1 METRLLRDCSAT
13 IIPQGTAITLEKDTP
28 AFVTQTLGGNAT
40 IRIGQTL
47 YRISSMDTDAL
58 EGLDLGDTASPN
70 PVSSNG
76 NFSEDS
82 VWEALKQCFDP
93 EIPVNIVDLG
103 LIYDL
108 RIDDLESGKKEI
120 AIKMTLTAQGCG
132 MGPTIAQDAKNRV
145 EHLDE
150 VENADVQIVWEPVWS
165 PQMISETGKKVL
177 GLE

>member
-13 IIPQGTAITLEKDTP
+13 IIPQGTPITLEKDTP

-47 YRISSMDTDAL
+47 YRVSSVDVDAL
-58 EGLDLGDTASPN
+58 EGLDLGDSTSPV
-70 PVSSNG
+70 PIVLEG
-76 NFSEDS
+76 GFSEDS

-103 LIYDL
+103 LIYDM
-108 RIDDLESGKKEI
+108 RIVDLESGKKEI
-120 AIKMTLTAQGCG
+120 SIKMTLTAQGCG
-132 MGPTIAQDAKNRV
+132 MGPTIAQDAKNRI
-145 EHLDE
+145 EQLDE

-165 PQMISETGKKVL
+165 PQMISEIGRKVL